1 MTCSPKLVLKKYFGS
16 ASIQKMEM
24 TLEESKSHL
33 EYFWSQD
40 KSGNSV
46 IVSIDGQRISSYDE
60 LVSTVNQDRYKD
72 AAVVEVGLFLSND
85 GKKSIW
91 PDRP

>member
-24 TLEESKSHL
+24 TLEEAKSHL

-46 IVSIDGQRISSYDE
+46 IVSIDGQRIGSYDE
-60 LVSTVNQDRYKD
+60 LVSVVNQDRYKD